1 MGTGSKILDMGR
13 KSYVRRG
20 RRDWDLNIPA
30 DSCHS
35 CYVGLGSR
43 AGHQARTHTLDDTLV
58 EAVGDLD
65 NARLARARRSR

>member
-13 KSYVRRG
+13 RSYVRRG

-35 CYVGLGSR
+35 YVDLGSR

-58 EAVGDLD
+58 EAVGGLD
-65 NARLARARRSR
+65 SARLARARRSR